1 MNIPWW
7 AEVTIS
13 SLLVCVMLRKSY
25 KDGYHEGYM
34 RAVRDTGK
42 VINGVC
48 ELKKI
53 EREESDR
60 SVGNE

>member
-7 AEVTIS
+7 GEVLTS
-13 SLLVCVMLRKSY
+13 SLLVFIICRKAY

-42 VINGVC
+42 VINGIC
-48 ELKKI
+48 ELKRI
-53 EREESDR
+53 EREE
-60 SVGNE
+60 G